1 MNTRHLRDEQKGFI
15 FLLLIFIIIVSVSI
29 YIYILLQEDSVV
41 KELEND
47 QVLRMLF
54 IVEDE
59 NREAVLTNI
68 LIYYPV
74 LKKTAIVNIPGNVG
88 AIYDSI
94 GRVDRIDSVYKEK
107 GILTYKQEIEKL
119 IGYKISFYTIFT
131 ERDFSRVTDM
141 LGGLRVFIPA
151 PVDVITGHGERC
163 LLPSGAVNL
172 DGDKIY
178 SYLNLTIPDELYL
191 DAQDRL
197 QNITNAFFSSF
208 HDKRS
213 IIFSSRKIFN
223 KYYDLMNINLDKKD
237 AFVLYN
243 LISDMNSESIIRQ
256 TVTGS
261 SKVVD
266 GQTLLFPLN
275 NGEFIKEAVRQTTN
289 LLISSGEILASR
301 IYVLEIQNGTSIQGL
316 AHNTSIL
323 FQNASYDVLSAVNA
337 DRSDY
342 EETVIIDHIG
352 NSEMAKMVG
361 DFIRCKNIQEAVVD
375 LDSVINEDIAKVD
388 FTIILGKDFD
398 GRYVR
403 AKKNKN

>member
-1 MNTRHLRDEQKGFI
+1 MNKPHLRDEQKGFI

-29 YIYILLQEDSVV
+29 YIYTLLQEDSVV

-59 NREAVLTNI
+59 NREAVLTNV

-74 LKKTAIVNIPGNVG
+74 LKKTAIINIPGYVG

-107 GILTYKQEIEKL
+107 GVLTYKQEIEKL

-151 PVDVITGHGERC
+151 PVDVVTGHGERC

-208 HDKRS
+208 HDKRT

-223 KYYDLMNINLDKKD
+223 KYYELMNINLDKKD

-243 LISDMNSESIIRQ
+243 LISDMNPESIIRQ

-323 FQNASYDVLSAVNA
+323 FQNASYDVLSEVNA

-352 NSEMAKMVG
+352 NPEMAKMVG

-375 LDSVINEDIAKVD
+375 LESVINEDIAKVD

-403 AKKNKN
+403 SKKNKN

>member
-1 MNTRHLRDEQKGFI
+1 MNKRHLRDEQKGFI

-29 YIYILLQEDSVV
+29 YIYTLLQEDSVV

-59 NREAVLTNI
+59 NREAVLTNV

-275 NGEFIKEAVRQTTN
+275 NGEFIKEAVRQTIN

-352 NSEMAKMVG
+352 NPEMAKMVG

>member
-1 MNTRHLRDEQKGFI
+1 M
-15 FLLLIFIIIVSVSI
+15 
-29 YIYILLQEDSVV
+29 QEDSVV

-243 LISDMNSESIIRQ
+243 LISDMNSESF
-256 TVTGS
+256 S
-261 SKVVD
+261 SLC
-266 GQTLLFPLN
+266 GH
-275 NGEFIKEAVRQTTN
+275 
-289 LLISSGEILASR
+289 SG
-301 IYVLEIQNGTSIQGL
+301 
-316 AHNTSIL
+316 
-323 FQNASYDVLSAVNA
+323 
-337 DRSDY
+337 
-342 EETVIIDHIG
+342 HI
-352 NSEMAKMVG
+352 
-361 DFIRCKNIQEAVVD
+361 F
-375 LDSVINEDIAKVD
+375 L
-388 FTIILGKDFD
+388 
-398 GRYVR
+398 
-403 AKKNKN
+403 

>member
-1 MNTRHLRDEQKGFI
+1 MNKRHLRDEQKGFI

-29 YIYILLQEDSVV
+29 YIYTLLQEDSVV

-289 LLISSGEILASR
+289 LIISSGKILASR

-375 LDSVINEDIAKVD
+375 FDSVINEDIAKVD

>member
-1 MNTRHLRDEQKGFI
+1 MNKRHLRDEQKGFI

>member
-1 MNTRHLRDEQKGFI
+1 MNKRHLRDEQKGFI

-131 ERDFSRVTDM
+131 ERGFSRVTDM

>member
-1 MNTRHLRDEQKGFI
+1 MNKRHLRDEQKGFI

-29 YIYILLQEDSVV
+29 YIYTLLQEDSVV

>member
-1 MNTRHLRDEQKGFI
+1 M
-15 FLLLIFIIIVSVSI
+15 
-29 YIYILLQEDSVV
+29 QEDSVV

>member
-1 MNTRHLRDEQKGFI
+1 MRDEQKGFI

-29 YIYILLQEDSVV
+29 YIYTLLQEDSVV